1 MGVDH
6 IFGAVGND
14 LAARKRVEHAIVA
27 HSDAVIDGDC
37 VKFLCDTAC
46 FFDFAGDE
54 LAQVFEVHVT
64 RNELRE
70 GVDDGNDGLAEI
82 VVFHACG
89 APEAAGSCHV
99 AAVGAGA

>member
-6 IFGAVGND
+6 IFCAVGND
-14 LAARKRVEHAIVA
+14 LAAGKRVEHAIVA
-27 HSDAVIDGDC
+27 HSDAVIHGDC
-37 VKFLCDTAC
+37 VKFLRDTAC
-46 FFDFAGDE
+46 LFDFARDE
-54 LAQVFEVHVT
+54 LTQVLEVHVT
-64 RNELRE
+64 RDELGE
-70 GVDDGNDGLAEI
+70 GVYDSDDGLAEI